1 MVVGLLKRQLT
12 TLSQTAA
19 LSPDG
24 WSKRTGGKAWGSP
37 AHPRAPLQQ
46 RGSPRR
52 PCSSLEAAP

>member
-24 WSKRTGGKAWGSP
+24 LSKRTGGKAWGSP

-52 PCSSLEAAP
+52 PLQLA